1 MKTHLKHLIGAF
13 ASWSLAMAAMAQGY
27 PNKPVKIIVG
37 YTAGGGPDVV
47 ARMLAQKL
55 TKSLGQPFIVEN
67 KAGASG
73 TLATAQVAKSPAD
86 GYTLLMGE
94 TAQLVIAPYV
104 YKTLSYDTVK
114 DLAPVALMITAPLV
128 LVSSAKTSQIKT
140 LDSLIREA
148 KAHPGKL
155 DYGSSGIGSLHHI
168 AMETM
173 KADLGISLTH
183 IPYKG
188 APLAISALLAG
199 EVPLIFTTVS
209 SLGQNKG
216 QTHILAVSSKDRYPV
231 LPDIPSISEVTKGYD
246 FSSQMGV
253 LAPVGTSP
261 EVLAKLSDAIKTA
274 IHSPDFLE
282 KLKTMSFTM
291 TWGAPEEYAENIHQN
306 LAKYARAV
314 KLANI
319 QPE

>member
-1 MKTHLKHLIGAF
+1 M
-13 ASWSLAMAAMAQGY
+13 
-27 PNKPVKIIVG
+27 
-37 YTAGGGPDVV
+37 
-47 ARMLAQKL
+47 
-55 TKSLGQPFIVEN
+55 
-67 KAGASG
+67 
-73 TLATAQVAKSPAD
+73 

-231 LPDIPSISEVTKGYD
+231 WPDIPSISEVTKGYD